1 MITHT
6 HPSEEVASE
15 CSTWTARYVSHA
27 PRRSGVKVMELGDQ
41 LLTLQTLTHCYNLS
55 GTSKAKC
62 PLGKLRLVPQRVL
75 PQNSPG
81 SLPSRHSGLPES
93 WETLPPRGPQQ
104 VLQAP
109 TPPWSRSCSSSFP
122 RPQCLQD
129 CLTLHPGDRPGRGQK
144 RSSVRQGVCKC
155 EFEGEAVPQTQG
167 HPAETSH
174 LSPEGAQTQDPS
186 QKCLSGPVSSLPQRI
201 THTQGDLFCPD
212 LSSPFCAT
220 GPSAEHRG

>member
-6 HPSEEVASE
+6 HPSEEVACE

-62 PLGKLRLVPQRVL
+62 PLGSSGLSHSVCSPRTHQTAYPPVTAASP
-75 PQNSPG
+75 SPG
-81 SLPSRHSGLPES
+81 RP
-93 WETLPPRGPQQ
+93 TPRGPQQ

-109 TPPWSRSCSSSFP
+109 TPPWSRSCSSSFL

-186 QKCLSGPVSSLPQRI
+186 PKCLSGPVSSLPQRV